1 MLNHSGEFSQNRD
14 DITANNRQT
23 NNTQRPLPPIT
34 ARGRRHRLL
43 IKIDLPDLI
52 CVDLGGCSILHR
64 VAPLSFLKTFELN
77 LNTPLELASGKEN
90 LLSNNHHTQQTEKQ
104 QISIAERVFLA
115 EGRRVL
121 PYKTDVGPPVS
132 G

>member
-1 MLNHSGEFSQNRD
+1 MLNHCGEFSQNRD

-34 ARGRRHRLL
+34 ARRRRHRLL

-52 CVDLGGCSILHR
+52 CVDMGGFSIFHR
-64 VAPLSFLKTFELN
+64 VTPQSFLKTLELN

-90 LLSNNHHTQQTEKQ
+90 LLSNNHHTQQTKKQ

-115 EGRRVL
+115 EGRRVF
-121 PYKTDVGPPVS
+121 PYKTHVG
-132 G
+132 

>member
-23 NNTQRPLPPIT
+23 NNTQRLLPPIT

-43 IKIDLPDLI
+43 IKIDLSDLI
-52 CVDLGGCSILHR
+52 CVDLRRSSILHR
-64 VAPLSFLKTFELN
+64 IAPLSFLKTFELN
-77 LNTPLELASGKEN
+77 LDTPLELASGKEK

-104 QISIAERVFLA
+104 QIFIAERVFLA
-115 EGRRVL
+115 EGRRVF
-121 PYKTDVGPPVS
+121 PYKTDVG
-132 G
+132 